1 MEHYLYT
8 DGGSRG
14 NPGPAAC
21 AFFVLQG
28 DVVIDFGGDYLSEV
42 TNNVA
47 EYKGLI
53 HGLRKAVK
61 LGIKD
66 LIVRMDSELVIKQ
79 IRGEYK
85 ISNIDM
91 KKLSSEVKKLSE
103 EFSSIQFE
111 HVRREENKNA
121 DRLVNLILDLRH

>member
-1 MEHYLYT
+1 MEYSLYT

-21 AFFVLQG
+21 AFFLMNG
-28 DVVIDFGGDYLSEV
+28 DQVVDFGGEFLGEV

-47 EYKGLI
+47 EYRGLI
-53 HGLRKAVK
+53 YGLKKAIK
-61 LGIKD
+61 LKVKD
-66 LIVRMDSELVIKQ
+66 LKVRMDSELVIKQ
-79 IRGEYK
+79 IKGEYK
-85 ISNIDM
+85 ISNNDM

-103 EFSSIQFE
+103 EFSSIEFE

-121 DRLVNLILDLRH
+121 DRLVNQILDLKN

>member
-1 MEHYLYT
+1 MEYSLYT

-21 AFFVLQG
+21 AFFLMNG
-28 DVVIDFGGDYLSEV
+28 DQVVDFGGEFLGEV

-47 EYKGLI
+47 EYRGLI
-53 HGLRKAVK
+53 YGLRKAIK
-61 LGIKD
+61 LDIKD
-66 LIVRMDSELVIKQ
+66 LRVKMDSELVIKQ
-79 IRGEYK
+79 IKGEYK
-85 ISNIDM
+85 ISNSDM

-103 EFSSIQFE
+103 EFTSIQFE

-121 DRLVNLILDLRH
+121 DKLVNLILDSKD